1 MEKVF
6 LIPDESIVDSQKSP
20 KAAPFID
27 YLVDYLFN
35 KYRKNDFWDMSKVL
49 LVVPSARVRIET
61 LEQILIRAE
70 KENVLWEIPKIV
82 TIGRALEYFYRQ
94 TRPLADDV
102 TQFLAWGKAV
112 ETSDKNKRSR
122 FFPVIPDKNDL
133 TKRILFGQMLGGLHE
148 NLAAESLS
156 FADVAQKLKD
166 LSVNSGRL
174 NLQNEIDRWNFLSEV
189 EESYLSILD
198 KLNLWDR
205 HAARRYALDSP
216 QEGRNGF
223 PGDFE
228 IDLDIIL
235 AGIVDLNKIQKEML
249 RRVEEHVTALI
260 YAPESESE
268 GFDEFGALKVEFWSS
283 DLSCPLSEDKI
294 IQVDKPEEQVLCAF
308 DFIRQLSEDYS
319 PDDFVIGAPDEKL
332 IPFVESTAD
341 KLGLEIDNTIGIS
354 LSSTSPG
361 ALLTAIAEFLEL
373 HDFESFASLVR
384 HPEVY
389 DAIYN
394 ASDEDGKIIPDKS
407 IEIISILDSYQQN
420 NFPLDVSSGF
430 LSNPFNEEQ
439 GIIKRVLNW
448 INEWLSELN
457 QKEIDPQKLKQIV
470 TNIFDHLPK
479 DQYVLNRN
487 AQRMLSNIAGKL
499 ELIPKS
505 LTGKLTPVSAL
516 KLLLLRSNTYTLP
529 NGSEEDGVEE
539 DESQESDASSASKP
553 MIHLAGWLELV
564 WDRSPVLAIL
574 SFNEGVVPQ
583 SVNAHLFLPNE
594 LRKALGIMHNDR
606 RFARDA
612 YALKAMSSS
621 KQEIRAI
628 FGKRD
633 TEGKPALPSRLLF
646 NKGEENDNMATFA
659 AQAFRFFNEKQPL
672 PKYFLEE
679 PGLQESESLNEY
691 IKWAKNNLSG
701 GALKGVVS
709 EVSVTNLR
717 DYIQCPFRF
726 YLKHVLKVQPTDYA
740 VKELTSLSYGTFI
753 HNVLQEWA
761 QKELKNGRTDW
772 RIPADELS
780 EVLSDIVDK
789 IYHRS
794 YPDSVLP
801 GIAIQKEIIKQRLKS
816 FAELQSTL
824 EGEIITVEHPF
835 EQVVYF
841 NNSKNDAITLKGKFD
856 RIDRMSDGTI
866 ILLDYKTGR
875 KKDPSDDHIDKN
887 KKQKQGE
894 DNNHL
899 KWINLQLPVY
909 RQIILAN
916 REKFD
921 WMTPDTDV
929 QVGYITI
936 PDDENASLINPCKQP
951 GSRSKKTVWDDKVFS
966 DAEKYTSEILT
977 NIYNGVFWPPTP
989 TKEIEHD
996 NYADF
1001 VSWLERNQDDW
1012 E

>member
-6 LIPDESIVDSQKSP
+6 LIPDESKVDNKKS

-35 KYRKNDFWDMSKVL
+35 KYRNNDFWDMSNVL

-61 LEQILIRAE
+61 LEQILIRAD
-70 KENVLWEIPKIV
+70 KETVLWEIPKIV

-102 TQFLAWGKAV
+102 TQYLAWGKAV
-112 ETSDKNKRSR
+112 ESSDKNIRSR

-133 TKRILFGQMLGGLHE
+133 TKRILFGQMLGGVHE

-156 FADVAQKLKD
+156 FGDVAQKLKD
-166 LSVNSGRL
+166 PSFNFGKL
-174 NLQNEIDRWNFLSEV
+174 NLQNEIDRWNYLSEV
-189 EESYLSILD
+189 EDKYLSILD

-205 HAARRYALDSP
+205 QAARRYALNSP
-216 QEGRNGF
+216 LD
-223 PGDFE
+223 GDFE
-228 IDLDIIL
+228 TELDIIL
-235 AGIVDLNKIQKEML
+235 AGIVDLNKIQKDVL
-249 RRVEEHVTALI
+249 KRVDDNLQRDNKRVTALI
-260 YAPESESE
+260 YASKSEAE
-268 GFDEFGALKVEFWSS
+268 GFDEFGALNVNYWTR
-283 DLSCPLSEDKI
+283 DLLCPLSEDKI
-294 IQVDKPEEQVLCAF
+294 VQVDKPEEQVLCAF
-308 DFIRQLSEDYS
+308 DFIRQLSEKYS

-332 IPFVESTAD
+332 IPFIESAAD
-341 KLGLEIDNTIGIS
+341 KLGLEIDNTIGIP

-361 ALLTAIAEFLEL
+361 ALLSVIAEFLEM
-373 HDFESFASLVR
+373 HDFESFANLIR

-394 ASDEDGKIIPDKS
+394 ASDEDGKIIHDKS

-420 NFPLDVSSGF
+420 NLPLDISSGF
-430 LSNPFNEEQ
+430 LANPFNEEQ

-448 INEWLSELN
+448 INAWLSELN
-457 QKEIDPQKLKQIV
+457 QKEIDPKKLKQIV
-470 TNIFDHLPK
+470 TNIFAYLPK
-479 DQYVLNRN
+479 DKYVLNRN
-487 AQRMLSNIAGKL
+487 AQRMLINIAGKL

-516 KLLLLRSNTYTLP
+516 KLLLLRSKTYTLP
-529 NGSEEDGVEE
+529 NGSEEDNVE
-539 DESQESDASSASKP
+539 DESQESDASAASKP

-564 WDRSPVLAIL
+564 WDRSPILAIL

-628 FGKRD
+628 FVKRD

-646 NKGEENDNMATFA
+646 NKGVEKDKMAKFA
-659 AQAFRFFNEKQPL
+659 AQAFRFFNDKQPL
-672 PKYFLEE
+672 PKFFMEE
-679 PGLQESESLNEY
+679 PGFQESASLNDY
-691 IKWAKNNLSG
+691 IVWAKNNLSG

-709 EVSVTNLR
+709 EVSATKLR

-740 VKELTSLSYGTFI
+740 VSELTSLSFGTFV
-753 HNVLQEWA
+753 HQVLQEWA
-761 QKELKNGRTDW
+761 QKELNKGRTDW
-772 RIPADELS
+772 QIPADELS

-789 IYHRS
+789 VFKRF
-794 YPDSVLP
+794 YPGSVLP
-801 GIAIQKEIIKQRLKS
+801 GIVVQKEIIKQRMKS
-816 FAELQSTL
+816 FADFQSTWD
-824 EGEIITVEHPF
+824 GEIIAVEHSY
-835 EQVVYF
+835 EQVVKV
-841 NNSKNDAITLKGKFD
+841 NKSKKDTITLKGKID
-856 RIDRMSDGTI
+856 RIDRKPDGTI
-866 ILLDYKTGR
+866 ILLDYKTG
-875 KKDPSDDHIDKN
+875 KADPYNDHIDKDN
-887 KKQKQGE
+887 KQNQDE
-894 DNNHL
+894 DSNHI

-916 REKFD
+916 REEFD

-936 PDDENASLINPCKQP
+936 PYDEDASLKNPCEQP
-951 GSRSKKTVWDDKVFS
+951 GIRSKKVVWNEKVFS
-966 DAEKYTSEILT
+966 DAKRYTTEILT

-989 TKEIEHD
+989 TEDLKYD
-996 NYADF
+996 DYADF
-1001 VSWLERNQDDW
+1001 VSWLERMIDKW

>member
-6 LIPDESIVDSQKSP
+6 LIPDESKVDNQKTP
-20 KAAPFID
+20 KVAPFID

-35 KYRKNDFWDMSKVL
+35 KYRKSDFWDMSNVL

-70 KENVLWEIPKIV
+70 KERVLWEIPKIV

-156 FADVAQKLKD
+156 FADVAKKLKY
-166 LSVNSGRL
+166 LSANSGSM

-189 EESYLSILD
+189 EDSYLSILD

-205 HAARRYALDSP
+205 HAARRFALDSP

-249 RRVEEHVTALI
+249 RRVEEHVTALV
-260 YAPESESE
+260 YAPKSESE
-268 GFDEFGALKVEFWSS
+268 GFDEFGALKVEYWSA
-283 DLSCPLSEDKI
+283 DLRCPLSEDKI

-308 DFIRQLSEDYS
+308 DFIRQLSENYS
-319 PDDFVIGAPDEKL
+319 PDDFVIGAPDENL
-332 IPFVESTAD
+332 IPFIESTAD
-341 KLGLEIDNTIGIS
+341 KLGLEIDNTIGIP
-354 LSSTSPG
+354 LSSTAPG
-361 ALLTAIAEFLEL
+361 ALLNAIADFLEM
-373 HDFESFASLVR
+373 HDFESFANLVR

-420 NFPLDVSSGF
+420 NFPLDVSSGI
-430 LSNPFNEEQ
+430 LSNPFNEDQ
-439 GIIKRVLNW
+439 MVIKRVLAW
-448 INEWLSELN
+448 IKTWLSELN
-457 QKEIDPQKLKQIV
+457 QKEIDPQNLKQIV
-470 TNIFDHLPK
+470 ANIFAFLPK
-479 DQYVLNRN
+479 DKYVLNRN
-487 AQRMLSNIAGKL
+487 AQRMLTNIAGKL

-516 KLLLLRSNTYTLP
+516 KLLLLRSKTYTLP
-529 NGSEEDGVEE
+529 NGSEEDAEE
-539 DESQESDASSASKP
+539 DESQEEDASAASKP

-621 KQEIRAI
+621 KQHIRAI

-633 TEGKPALPSRLLF
+633 TEGKPTLPSRLLF
-646 NKGEENDNMATFA
+646 NRGEDKDKMATFA
-659 AQAFRFFNEKQPL
+659 AQAFRFFNDKQPL
-672 PKYFLEE
+672 PKFFMEE
-679 PGLQESESLNEY
+679 PGFQESVSLNDY
-691 IKWAKNNLSG
+691 VQWAKDNLSG
-701 GALKGVVS
+701 GALKGVLS
-709 EVSVTNLR
+709 EVSATKLK

-740 VKELTSLSYGTFI
+740 VSELTSLSFGTFV
-753 HNVLQEWA
+753 HQVLQEWA
-761 QKELKNGRTDW
+761 QKELNKGRNDW
-772 RIPADELS
+772 RVPADELS
-780 EVLSDIVDK
+780 ETLSDIVDK
-789 IYHRS
+789 VFKRF

-801 GIAIQKEIIKQRLKS
+801 GIVIQKEIIKQRLKS
-816 FAELQSTL
+816 FAEFQSTWD
-824 EGEIITVEHPF
+824 GEIIAVEHPF
-835 EQVVYF
+835 EQVVKV
-841 NNSKNDAITLKGKFD
+841 NKSKKDAITLKGKID
-856 RIDRMSDGTI
+856 RIDRKPDGTI
-866 ILLDYKTGR
+866 ILLDYKTG
-875 KKDPSDDHIDKN
+875 KTDPYDDHIDKN
-887 KKQKQGE
+887 KIQKQG
-894 DNNHL
+894 DNHL
-899 KWINLQLPVY
+899 KWVNLQLPVY

-916 REKFD
+916 RDEFD
-921 WMTPDTDV
+921 WMTPDADV

-936 PDDENASLINPCKQP
+936 PYDEKASLKNPCEPP
-951 GSRSKKTVWDDKVFS
+951 GSRTKKTVWNDKVFS
-966 DAEKYTSEILT
+966 DAEKYTTEILT

-989 TKEIEHD
+989 TKD
-996 NYADF
+996 LKFDDYADF
-1001 VSWLERNQDDW
+1001 VSWLERKEDDW